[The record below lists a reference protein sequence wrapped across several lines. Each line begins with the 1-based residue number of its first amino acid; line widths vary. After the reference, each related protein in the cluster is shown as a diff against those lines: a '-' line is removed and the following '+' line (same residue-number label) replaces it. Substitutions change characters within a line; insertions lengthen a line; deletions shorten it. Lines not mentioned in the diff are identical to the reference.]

1 MFSVLGKNDRYL
13 ILTAQLYDAKE
24 MAAEAKTKGDKAA
37 QRTAQDRIRVIQQ
50 GERAGHPT
58 VARVSLPSARGERVL
73 SSRNE
78 AAGGPPRV

>member
-24 MAAEAKTKGDKAA
+24 MAAEAKTKGDRAA

-50 GERAGHPT
+50 GERAGSPPE
-58 VARVSLPSARGERVL
+58 VGRAPPPSARGERV
-73 SSRNE
+73 
-78 AAGGPPRV
+78 AVFQK